1 MRDDERGNRSSSDFP
16 FPSSLRKSYEE
27 SEAKLLA
34 TVKERV
40 LRGNSLNEI
49 LETVFRTF
57 GDILTFDRLA
67 LAFLEEDG
75 KRLVCKFVRTKYQTV
90 YVKEGYSLD
99 VAMTSLEKV
108 ILSNSPRI
116 ISDLVTYKLQRRA
129 SISTEMLLREGL
141 RSSMITPLY
150 SEKKPLGFL
159 FFNSTYPN
167 AYGEREL
174 KILNELKDTL
184 SFAIEKA
191 YYIEELQKALDSYKE
206 LLNFVSHEI
215 KNPISSLITQ
225 GRLLE
230 QGFLGEMAPQQKEIV
245 TKMVSKAEYLLG
257 LVRNYLDLSRIEQ
270 GRLQINIKD
279 NVDFIKEIIQEAI
292 AMTLPQIEQ
301 KKMVFEQKV
310 EGKPYP
316 LSLDPNL
323 IKIVVINLLGNG
335 AQYGREGGKI
345 ELNVDFKNEGVYVSV
360 KNEGEGFTEEARTKL
375 FRKFSRLETSKAIGI
390 KGTGLGLYITW
401 WIITQHKGW
410 INAVSEVDKYAK
422 FTFFLPKN
430 I

>member
-1 MRDDERGNRSSSDFP
+1 MGDNERGDRASDFP
-16 FPSSLRKSYEE
+16 FPSTLKKSYEE
-27 SEAKLLA
+27 SERELLS

-40 LRGNSLNEI
+40 LRGNSLSEI
-49 LETVFRTF
+49 LETVFKTF
-57 GDILTFDRLA
+57 GDILTFDRMA

-75 KRLVCKFVRTKYQTV
+75 KRVVCKFARTKYKTV
-90 YVKEGYSLD
+90 YMKEGYSLD
-99 VAMTSLEKV
+99 LAMTSLGKV
-108 ILSNSPRI
+108 LAAQSPRV
-116 ISDLVTYKLQRRA
+116 ISDLSIYKLQRRA
-129 SISTEMLLREGL
+129 SVSTEMLIREGL

-230 QGFLGEMAPQQKEIV
+230 QGFLGEMAPPQKEIV
-245 TKMVSKAEYLLG
+245 AKMVSKAEYLLG

-270 GRLQINIKD
+270 GRLQINIKE
-279 NVDFIKEIIQEAI
+279 NVNFVEEVVKEAVSI
-292 AMTLPQIEQ
+292 ALPQVEQ
-301 KKMVFEQKV
+301 KKMVFEQKI
-310 EGKPYP
+310 EGEQYS
-316 LSLDPNL
+316 LSIDPNL

-335 AQYGREGGKI
+335 AQYGKEGGKI
-345 ELNVDFKNEGVYVSV
+345 ELNVDFKNDGVYVSV
-360 KNEGEGFTEEARTKL
+360 KNEGEGFTEEAKSKL
-375 FRKFSRLETSKAIGI
+375 FRKFSRLETSKALGI

-401 WIITQHKGW
+401 WIVTQHKGW
-410 INAVSEVDKYAK
+410 IDAVSELDKYAK
-422 FTFFLPKN
+422 FTFFLPRN
-430 I
+430 M

>member
-1 MRDDERGNRSSSDFP
+1 MGDDERGDRPSDFP
-16 FPSSLRKSYEE
+16 FPSTLKKSYEE
-27 SEAKLLA
+27 SERELLS

-40 LRGNSLNEI
+40 LRGNSLSEI
-49 LETVFRTF
+49 LETVFNTF
-57 GDILTFDRLA
+57 GDILTFDRMA
-67 LAFLEEDG
+67 LAFLEEEG
-75 KRLVCKFVRTKYQTV
+75 KRVVCKFARTKYKTV
-90 YVKEGYSLD
+90 YMKEGYSLD
-99 VAMTSLEKV
+99 LAMTSLEKV
-108 ILSNSPRI
+108 LSAKSPRV
-116 ISDLVTYKLQRRA
+116 ISDLSIYKLQRRA

-230 QGFLGEMAPQQKEIV
+230 QGFLGEMTPPQKEIV
-245 TKMVSKAEYLLG
+245 SKIVSKAEYLLG

-279 NVDFIKEIIQEAI
+279 NVNFIEEVVKEAI
-292 AMTLPQIEQ
+292 SIALPQIEQ
-301 KKMVFEQKV
+301 KKMVFEQKF
-310 EGKPYP
+310 EGNQYP
-316 LSLDPNL
+316 LSIDPNL

-345 ELNVDFKNEGVYVSV
+345 ELNVDFKNDGVYVSV
-360 KNEGEGFTEEARTKL
+360 KNEGEGFTEEAKSKL
-375 FRKFSRLETSKAIGI
+375 FRKFSRLETSKALGI

-401 WIITQHKGW
+401 WIVTQHKGW
-410 INAVSEVDKYAK
+410 IDAVSELDKYAK
-422 FTFFLPKN
+422 FTFFLPRN

>member
-1 MRDDERGNRSSSDFP
+1 
-16 FPSSLRKSYEE
+16 
-27 SEAKLLA
+27 
-34 TVKERV
+34 
-40 LRGNSLNEI
+40 
-49 LETVFRTF
+49 
-57 GDILTFDRLA
+57 
-67 LAFLEEDG
+67 
-75 KRLVCKFVRTKYQTV
+75 
-90 YVKEGYSLD
+90 
-99 VAMTSLEKV
+99 
-108 ILSNSPRI
+108 
-116 ISDLVTYKLQRRA
+116 
-129 SISTEMLLREGL
+129 MLIREGL

-230 QGFLGEMAPQQKEIV
+230 QGFLGEMAPPQKEIV
-245 TKMVSKAEYLLG
+245 AKMVSKAEYLLG

-270 GRLQINIKD
+270 GRLQINIKE
-279 NVDFIKEIIQEAI
+279 NVNFVEEVVKEAVSI
-292 AMTLPQIEQ
+292 ALPQIEQ
-301 KKMVFEQKV
+301 KKMVFEQKI
-310 EGKPYP
+310 EGEQYS
-316 LSLDPNL
+316 LSIDPNL

-335 AQYGREGGKI
+335 AQYGKEGGKI
-345 ELNVDFKNEGVYVSV
+345 ELNVDFKNDGVYVSV
-360 KNEGEGFTEEARTKL
+360 KNEGEGFTEEAKSKL
-375 FRKFSRLETSKAIGI
+375 FRKFSRLETSKALGI

-401 WIITQHKGW
+401 WIVTQHKGW
-410 INAVSEVDKYAK
+410 IDAVSELDKYAK
-422 FTFFLPKN
+422 FTFFLPRN
-430 I
+430 M

>member
-1 MRDDERGNRSSSDFP
+1 MGDNERRDRSSDFP
-16 FPSSLRKSYEE
+16 FPSTLKKSYEE
-27 SEAKLLA
+27 SEKELLA

-40 LRGNSLNEI
+40 LRGNSLSEI
-49 LETVFRTF
+49 LEAVFNTF
-57 GDILTFDRLA
+57 GDILTFDRMA

-75 KRLVCKFVRTKYQTV
+75 KRVVCKFARTKYRTV
-90 YVKEGYSLD
+90 YMKEGYSLD
-99 VAMTSLEKV
+99 LAMTSLEKV
-108 ILSNSPRI
+108 IVSQSPRV
-116 ISDLVTYKLQRRA
+116 ISDLSIYKLQRRA
-129 SISTEMLLREGL
+129 SVSTEMLLREGL

-150 SEKKPLGFL
+150 SEKRPLGFL
-159 FFNSTYPN
+159 FFNSTYPH

-230 QGFLGEMAPQQKEIV
+230 QGFLGEMAPPQKEIV
-245 TKMVSKAEYLLG
+245 SKIVSKAEYLLG

-279 NVDFIKEIIQEAI
+279 NVNFVEEVVKEAVSI
-292 AMTLPQIEQ
+292 ALPQIEQ
-301 KKMVFEQKV
+301 KKMVFEQKID
-310 EGKPYP
+310 GNQYP
-316 LSLDPNL
+316 LSIDPNL

-345 ELNVDFKNEGVYVSV
+345 GLNVDFKNEGVYVSV
-360 KNEGEGFTEEARTKL
+360 KNEGVGFTEDAKSKL
-375 FRKFSRLETSKAIGI
+375 FRKFSRLETSKALGI

-401 WIITQHKGW
+401 WIVTQHKGW
-410 INAVSEVDKYAK
+410 IDAVSEIDKYAK
-422 FTFFLPKN
+422 FTFFLPRST
-430 I
+430 

>member
-1 MRDDERGNRSSSDFP
+1 MGNDEKEDRTSSDFP
-16 FPSSLRKSYEE
+16 FPSTLKKSYEE
-27 SEAKLLA
+27 SEKELLS

-40 LRGNSLNEI
+40 LRGNSLSEI
-49 LETVFRTF
+49 LETVFWTF
-57 GDILTFDRLA
+57 GDILSFDRMA

-75 KRLVCKFVRTKYQTV
+75 KRVVCKFVRTKYQTI
-90 YVKEGYSLD
+90 YMKEGYSLD
-99 VAMTSLEKV
+99 IAMTSLEKV
-108 ILSNSPRI
+108 MVSRSSRVIK
-116 ISDLVTYKLQRRA
+116 DLVTYKLQRRN
-129 SISTEMLLREGL
+129 SISTEMLLKEGL

-184 SFAIEKA
+184 SFAFEKA

-215 KNPISSLITQ
+215 KNPIASLITQ

-230 QGFLGEMAPQQKEIV
+230 QGFLGEMPQQQKEIV

-270 GRLQINIKD
+270 GRLQINIKN
-279 NVDFIKEIIQEAI
+279 NVDFIEEIVKETVAI
-292 AMTLPQIEQ
+292 AMPQIEQ
-301 KKMVFEQKV
+301 KKMIFEQKI

-323 IKIVVINLLGNG
+323 IKIVLINLLGNG

-345 ELNVDFKNEGVYVSV
+345 ELLIDFKGDGVYVSV
-360 KNEGEGFTEEARTKL
+360 KNEGEGFTEEARAKL
-375 FRKFSRLETSKAIGI
+375 FRKFSRLETTKALGI

-410 INAVSEVDKYAK
+410 INAVSEVDRYAK
-422 FTFFLPKN
+422 FTFFLPN
-430 I
+430 SI